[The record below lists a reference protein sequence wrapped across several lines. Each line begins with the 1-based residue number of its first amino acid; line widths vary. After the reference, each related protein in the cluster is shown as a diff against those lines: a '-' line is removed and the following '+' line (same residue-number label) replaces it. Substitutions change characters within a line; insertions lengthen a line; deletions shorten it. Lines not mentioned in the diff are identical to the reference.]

1 VITITEKEKQYLLSV
16 DAKQFIDKL
25 CSKSIFYELLQY
37 DVAYMSTA
45 IRFKIP
51 AVIGL
56 YNLIVNIIH
65 SNMPEALNLRHL
77 SNNKTRSFKVYRD
90 ILITF
95 SIRCDNDSWQLN
107 PNEYYQNNYEYIIE
121 FNGSWPFLHSPPRWQ
136 YIINDT
142 LLLKEILIFN
152 HKFNILMDTNTDIS
166 EFISKMLILY
176 NDFVDNIPV

>member
-1 VITITEKEKQYLLSV
+1 MITITDKEKQYLLGV
-16 DAKQFIDKL
+16 NAETFIDKL

-37 DVAYMSTA
+37 DIAYRSTV

-56 YNLIVNIIH
+56 YNLIVNIID
-65 SNMPEALNLRHL
+65 SNVPEALNLRHL
-77 SNNKTRSFKVYRD
+77 SNNKTRQFKVYKD
-90 ILITF
+90 LLITF
-95 SIRCDNDSWQLN
+95 SIRYDNDSWQLN
-107 PNEYYQNNYEYIIE
+107 PNEYYQKNYEYIIE
-121 FNGSWPFLHSPPRWQ
+121 FNGSRPFTHPPQ
-136 YIINDT
+136 ICKYIINDT

-152 HKFNILMDTNTDIS
+152 YRFNILIDINTDIR